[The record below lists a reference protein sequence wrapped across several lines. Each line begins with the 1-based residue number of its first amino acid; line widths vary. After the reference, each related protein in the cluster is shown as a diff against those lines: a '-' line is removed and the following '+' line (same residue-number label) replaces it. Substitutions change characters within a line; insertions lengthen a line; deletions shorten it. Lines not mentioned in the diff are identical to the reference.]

1 MFKNMKIG
9 QRLLLSMAGV
19 FALFLLSIGTGLYGQ
34 QQMRGQFSQ
43 FIERDQ
49 ALLLAVSEMYAMGL
63 QSGQAMRNIVLNPG
77 NAVGHENFNRSSK
90 EFDVAL
96 QAARALAWG
105 RLTGQLDLI
114 ETLHRKHGPLQVAVL
129 DHVKAGE
136 LEQAKALING
146 QETPAWRE
154 LRKQLLK
161 MRDLMQ
167 EETSATLEA
176 VQVRSERLLGAALGM
191 AGLALVLGMLIIFW
205 VARGITRPLNEAV
218 QVANRLAEGDLT
230 VRVNVNSNDEI
241 GLLLTAMRDMVE
253 KLTRVVTD
261 INSAV
266 DGLSSASEEV
276 SATAQTMSQGASEQA
291 ASVEE
296 TSASLEQMNASI
308 QQNTENAKA
317 TDGIATGASRQ
328 AGEGGQAVGETVNAM
343 QEIANK
349 IGIIE
354 DIAYKTNLLA
364 LNAAIEAARAG
375 EHGKGF
381 AVVADEVRK
390 LAERSQ
396 TSAQEIS
403 SLAESSVKVAERA
416 GKLIEEVVPSIQRT
430 ADLVQEIYA
439 ASEEQSTGVN
449 QVTAAVEELN
459 KVSQQNASASEEL
472 AATAEEMSSQAQQL
486 QDTVGFFK
494 LAEAG
499 SAIPRRVKAR
509 PSRSAASALDG
520 HDFDALMPRAAGAVE
535 MSAQE
540 HAQAGQPVDVDVE
553 MLSESIK
560 AHVGWKSRL
569 RRCMNNHAACEDP
582 EAVEK
587 DHTCSLGQWIHGDGV
602 KLGADP
608 AYRRLRQ
615 DHAGFH
621 RSAARIIRAIRDND
635 DVKARALMDGE
646 YVELTQKVVNGMM
659 GLRGRARSRA
669 DG

>member
-1 MFKNMKIG
+1 MFSNMKIG
-9 QRLLLSMAGV
+9 TRLAGGFGAVVLLMVVIAIVGTTRLADMNS
-19 FALFLLSIGTGLYGQ
+19 SISLMVDDRYPKTEVANTIIGNMNTIA
-34 QQMRGQFSQ
+34 R
-43 FIERDQ
+43 
-49 ALLLAVSEMYAMGL
+49 
-63 QSGQAMRNIVLNPG
+63 AMRNTLLVKGADEVKAELARIEKAREAIVENFKKLETTITSVDG
-77 NAVGHENFNRSSK
+77 KAMLQKALDARAEYVKLQDQFLELVKQGRMDEATYVLVTEVRQAQGAYIAAVGDLIAFQGGLMK
-90 EFDVAL
+90 
-96 QAARALAWG
+96 QAGKDAAEAYAEARALMIGLAI
-105 RLTGQLDLI
+105 L
-114 ETLHRKHGPLQVAVL
+114 AF
-129 DHVKAGE
+129 
-136 LEQAKALING
+136 
-146 QETPAWRE
+146 
-154 LRKQLLK
+154 LL
-161 MRDLMQ
+161 
-167 EETSATLEA
+167 
-176 VQVRSERLLGAALGM
+176 ALGI
-191 AGLALVLGMLIIFW
+191 ALWIM
-205 VARGITRPLNEAV
+205 RSITRPLNEAV

-230 VRVNVNSNDEI
+230 VRVNVSSRDEV

-494 LAEAG
+494 LGEDSRG
-499 SAIPRRVKAR
+499 RRMQAPMRAARAQAPR
-509 PSRSAASALDG
+509 PSARSAASASVDEA
-520 HDFDALMPRAAGAVE
+520 DFER
-535 MSAQE
+535 
-540 HAQAGQPVDVDVE
+540 
-553 MLSESIK
+553 
-560 AHVGWKSRL
+560 
-569 RRCMNNHAACEDP
+569 
-582 EAVEK
+582 
-587 DHTCSLGQWIHGDGV
+587 
-602 KLGADP
+602 
-608 AYRRLRQ
+608 
-615 DHAGFH
+615 F
-621 RSAARIIRAIRDND
+621 
-635 DVKARALMDGE
+635 
-646 YVELTQKVVNGMM
+646 
-659 GLRGRARSRA
+659 
-669 DG
+669 